1 MKIKGAAHI
10 TGGGLIDNPPRI
22 FPKGLGAEIRLG
34 SWKVPPLFR
43 LLVEKGR
50 LKTAEAYRTFNMG
63 IGMIV
68 VVAKAD
74 VAKVKKTVRCHEI
87 GRMVK
92 GDGRVRL
99 IG

>member
-1 MKIKGAAHI
+1 M
-10 TGGGLIDNPPRI
+10 
-22 FPKGLGAEIRLG
+22 
-34 SWKVPPLFR
+34 PPLFR

-68 VVAKAD
+68 VVAKSD
-74 VAKVKKTVRCHEI
+74 VIKAKKAVRCHEI
-87 GRMVK
+87 GRIVK